1 MLLNA
6 KCYILIFIKKYHN
19 LKEICT
25 RTLWLH
31 MNRLRQTPNGISNN
45 ANKLSFLGSFQR
57 TRIIMG
63 YSEGDNIL
71 VCIPLY
77 PLNWL
82 TVRSFL
88 YRNGNTTKKNNF
100 YDVESMTVIV
110 GSI

>member
-45 ANKLSFLGSFQR
+45 ANKLSFLGSF
-57 TRIIMG
+57 
-63 YSEGDNIL
+63 
-71 VCIPLY
+71 
-77 PLNWL
+77 
-82 TVRSFL
+82 
-88 YRNGNTTKKNNF
+88 
-100 YDVESMTVIV
+100 
-110 GSI
+110 